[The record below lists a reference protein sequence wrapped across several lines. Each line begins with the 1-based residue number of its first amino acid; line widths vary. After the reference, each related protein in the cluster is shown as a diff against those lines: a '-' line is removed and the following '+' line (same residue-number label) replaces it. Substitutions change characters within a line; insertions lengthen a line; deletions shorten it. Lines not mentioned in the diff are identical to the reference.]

1 MSTPRYRSEPPA
13 LSGSAISVSKA
24 MTPSRPGL
32 KSDIGVS
39 SPGPH
44 GCQRAPHGVCGT
56 VPFPDVKNRAD
67 RRRGRF
73 QRYHSTALTRVAVAV
88 TGVRIITYGCDAA

>member
-24 MTPSRPGL
+24 MTPSSPGL

-39 SPGPH
+39 SLL
-44 GCQRAPHGVCGT
+44 PHGVSEATSRPVLGRTLQSCNKPRGW
-56 VPFPDVKNRAD
+56 AA
-67 RRRGRF
+67 GRF

-88 TGVRIITYGCDAA
+88 AGVRIITYGHDA